1 MIQQIGGI
9 AYALGGIVMTKNNID
24 QRLLNQTYENNMR
37 DAILNLAEQ
46 HASKP
51 RDSQKE
57 KGNQGKVGI

>member
-51 RDSQKE
+51 RDSQNE

>member
-51 RDSQKE
+51 RDSQNE
-57 KGNQGKVGI
+57 ESNQGKVGI